1 MTVMRPRCAARGAR
15 YRAFL
20 AVLAPVIYC
29 QASDA
34 VGSEK
39 SFLKIQLHKQRQ
51 PSSELSHR
59 LAHQQARAHRRAQ
72 EEVTSGEG
80 NSTQGTLALSEA
92 PLGVGY
98 GTHYAEIH
106 LGIPAQ
112 RASVIVDT
120 GSHLTALPCSTCNG
134 CGTHTDPL
142 FDVSKSTTAKYLG
155 CHDFDSCRSCENDR
169 CMISQS
175 YMEGSM
181 WQAVMIDELVW
192 VGGFSTPSDEM
203 EGILKTFGFR
213 FPVGCQTKETGL
225 FITQKENGIMGLG
238 RHRSTVMSYMLNAG
252 RVTQNL
258 FTLCFAGDGG
268 ELVFGGVDYSHHTSD
283 VGYTPLIN
291 DNSAYYPVHVKDI
304 RMNGVSLGI
313 DAGTINSGRGVIVDS
328 GTTDTF
334 FDSKGSRTFMKAF
347 RNAAGRE
354 YSEKRMDLTAD
365 ELAALPTIS
374 IILSGMKGD
383 GTDDV
388 QLDIPASS
396 YLTPSDNAE
405 SYYGNFHFSE
415 RSGGVLG
422 ASTMIG
428 FDVIFD
434 TENKRVGF
442 AESDCGKSYANT
454 STPRPIASN
463 STEQPTIQTETP
475 VASNATNQ
483 TAPTEA
489 QVTEQPVS
497 TNATSTSSS
506 SNSSV
511 ESNTTATTLADA
523 ANNVDV
529 VTGSST
535 GATTSRASPKFG
547 AFIAEVI
554 LISLVGVALAVMVWT
569 KWRTRSWSR
578 IPDATETSRAHMETV
593 VDIDDSRSLSPTTP
607 PGSPLSPRSRAARK
621 GPSPKF
627 TIGSPVDEDADEFRE
642 EDEDASSFPITGRSQ
657 GPHTNL

>member
-1 MTVMRPRCAARGAR
+1 MTAAPGAR
-15 YRAFL
+15 WRATLAAL
-20 AVLAPVIYC
+20 AVVIGS
-29 QASDA
+29 QAHVA
-34 VGSEK
+34 VADK
-39 SFLKIQLHKQRQ
+39 QSFLKIHLHKQQ
-51 PSSELSHR
+51 QSSSELSYR
-59 LAHQQARAHRRAQ
+59 LAHQQARARRRAQ
-72 EEVTSGEG
+72 EEAATADGDFALG
-80 NSTQGTLALSEA
+80 ALALSEA

-98 GTHYAEIH
+98 GTHYAEIY

-142 FDVSKSTTAKYLG
+142 FDVSKSTTAKYVG

-181 WQAVMIDELVW
+181 WQAVMVDELVW

-203 EGILKTFGFR
+203 EGVLKTFGFR

-258 FTLCFAGDGG
+258 FTLCYAGDGG
-268 ELVFGGVDYSHHTSD
+268 EVVFGGVDYSHHTSD
-283 VGYTPLIN
+283 VGYTPLL
-291 DNSAYYPVHVKDI
+291 DDASAYYPVHVKDI
-304 RMNGVSLGI
+304 RVNGVSLGI
-313 DAGTINSGRGVIVDS
+313 DTGTLNSGRGVIVDS

-334 FDSKGSRTFMKAF
+334 FDAKGSRNFMKAF
-347 RNAAGRE
+347 RDAAGRD
-354 YSEKRMDLTAD
+354 YSQKRMKLSDD

-388 QLDIPASS
+388 QLDIPASR
-396 YLTPSDNAE
+396 YLTPSDTGG

-422 ASTMIG
+422 ASSMVG

-442 AESDCGKSYANT
+442 AESDCGKSYAST
-454 STPRPIASN
+454 STPTPIASN
-463 STEQPTIQTETP
+463 DPTDQPTSQTEAP
-475 VASNATNQ
+475 IASENTSQPTLQ
-483 TAPTEA
+483 TAAPTA
-489 QVTEQPVS
+489 SDVTEQPVVA
-497 TNATSTSSS
+497 NASSTSSS
-506 SNSSV
+506 TNSSV
-511 ESNTTATTLADA
+511 ESNTTATALANTASSADMA
-523 ANNVDV
+523 
-529 VTGSST
+529 TSSST
-535 GATTSRASPKFG
+535 GASTKRASPKFG
-547 AFIAEVI
+547 AFIAEII

-569 KWRTRSWSR
+569 KWRTRAWSR
-578 IPDATETSRAHMETV
+578 IPDATETSRAHMQTI
-593 VDIDDSRSLSPTTP
+593 VDIPDSGSLSPTSP

-621 GPSPKF
+621 GASPKF
-627 TIGSPVDEDADEFRE
+627 TIGTPGEEDTDELRE
-642 EDEDASSFPITGRSQ
+642 EE
-657 GPHTNL
+657 

>member
-1 MTVMRPRCAARGAR
+1 MTARHASPGAR
-15 YRAFL
+15 WASVVVL
-20 AVLAPVIYC
+20 AVLVCYQVC
-29 QASDA
+29 VA
-34 VGSEK
+34 VAGEEN
-39 SFLKIQLHKQRQ
+39 FMKIQLHKQQSR
-51 PSSELSHR
+51 SDLSHR
-59 LAHQQARAHRRAQ
+59 LAHQQARSRRRAQ
-72 EEVTSGEG
+72 GEAVTGDR
-80 NSTQGTLALSEA
+80 NIALALSEA

-98 GTHYAEIH
+98 GTHYAEIY

-112 RASVIVDT
+112 RASVILDT

-155 CHDFDSCRSCENDR
+155 CHDFDSCRSCENNR

-181 WQAVMIDELVW
+181 WQAVVVDELVW

-203 EGILKTFGFR
+203 EGVLKTFGFR
-213 FPVGCQTKETGL
+213 FPLGCQTKETGL

-238 RHRSTVMSYMLNAG
+238 RHRSTVMSYMLSAG

-258 FTLCFAGDGG
+258 FTLCFAEDGG
-268 ELVFGGVDYSHHTSD
+268 EVVFGGVDYSHHTSD
-283 VGYTPLIN
+283 VGYTPLLN
-291 DNSAYYPVHVKDI
+291 DNSAYYPVHVKDL

-334 FDSKGSRTFMKAF
+334 FDAKGSRNFMKAF
-347 RNAAGRE
+347 RDAAGQE
-354 YSEKRMDLTAD
+354 YSEKRMKLTDD

-388 QLDIPASS
+388 QLNIPGSR
-396 YLTPSDNAE
+396 YLTPSDNAGI
-405 SYYGNFHFSE
+405 YYGNFHFSE

-434 TENKRVGF
+434 MENHRVGF
-442 AESDCGKSYANT
+442 AESDCGKSYTNSTTPSPIASDITEKPNSATEAPVTDGQSTPAAVANT
-454 STPRPIASN
+454 SSISPN
-463 STEQPTIQTETP
+463 NHST
-475 VASNATNQ
+475 A
-483 TAPTEA
+483 
-489 QVTEQPVS
+489 
-497 TNATSTSSS
+497 
-506 SNSSV
+506 
-511 ESNTTATTLADA
+511 ESNTTATALAA
-523 ANNVDV
+523 GSVDV
-529 VTGSST
+529 TTGSSGDT
-535 GATTSRASPKFG
+535 VEKRSSPKFG

-554 LISLVGVALAVMVWT
+554 LISLVGLALGVIVWT
-569 KWRTRSWSR
+569 KWRTRTWSR
-578 IPDATETSRAHMETV
+578 IPEATETSRAHMDTIVE
-593 VDIDDSRSLSPTTP
+593 IDTGSLSPTSP
-607 PGSPLSPRSRAARK
+607 PGNPLSPRSRAGRK

-627 TIGSPVDEDADEFRE
+627 TIGSPDDDELHE
-642 EDEDASSFPITGRSQ
+642 EEEGVRSPPVTGRAQ
-657 GPHTNL
+657 GTR

>member
-1 MTVMRPRCAARGAR
+1 MTSRCAASGVPWLPV
-15 YRAFL
+15 AFL
-20 AVLAPVIYC
+20 AAIAVVVCSLVSATV
-29 QASDA
+29 AS
-34 VGSEK
+34 EQ
-39 SFLKIQLHKQRQ
+39 SFLKIRLHKQQ
-51 PSSELSHR
+51 QQSSELSHR

-72 EEVTSGEG
+72 EVVGNSSG
-80 NSTQGTLALSEA
+80 NSTRGALALSEA

-169 CMISQS
+169 CIISQS

-181 WQAVMIDELVW
+181 WHAIMVDELVW

-283 VGYTPLIN
+283 VGYTPLL
-291 DNSAYYPVHVKDI
+291 DDKSAYYPVHVKDI

-334 FDSKGSRTFMKAF
+334 FDSKGSRAFMKAF
-347 RNAAGRE
+347 QNAAGRE

-383 GTDDV
+383 GTDDI

-396 YLTPSDNAE
+396 YLTPSDKVG
-405 SYYGNFHFSE
+405 SYNGNFHFSE

-454 STPRPIASN
+454 STQTPIASN
-463 STEQPTIQTETP
+463 STGQPIPQTEAP
-475 VASNATNQ
+475 AASNTTTLGRNTTQ
-483 TAPTEA
+483 
-489 QVTEQPVS
+489 QPVS
-497 TNATSTSSS
+497 TTASSS
-506 SNSSV
+506 SSSNNSSV
-511 ESNTTATTLADA
+511 ESNTTTA
-523 ANNVDV
+523 ALVDV
-529 VTGSST
+529 TDSVDVSTSSST
-535 GATTSRASPKFG
+535 GATTRRASPKFG
-547 AFIAEVI
+547 AFVAEVI
-554 LISLVGVALAVMVWT
+554 LISLVGVALGVMVWT

-578 IPDATETSRAHMETV
+578 IPNATETSRAHMETV
-593 VDIDDSRSLSPTTP
+593 VDMNDNRSLSPTSP

-621 GPSPKF
+621 GQSPKF
-627 TIGSPVDEDADEFRE
+627 TIGSPVDEEDADKFRE
-642 EDEDASSFPITGRSQ
+642 EEEG
-657 GPHTNL
+657 

>member
-1 MTVMRPRCAARGAR
+1 M
-15 YRAFL
+15 
-20 AVLAPVIYC
+20 
-29 QASDA
+29 
-34 VGSEK
+34 
-39 SFLKIQLHKQRQ
+39 

-59 LAHQQARAHRRAQ
+59 LAHQQARARRRAQ
-72 EEVTSGEG
+72 EEVATGDG
-80 NSTQGTLALSEA
+80 NFALGTLALSEA

-112 RASVIVDT
+112 RAS
-120 GSHLTALPCSTCNG
+120 
-134 CGTHTDPL
+134 
-142 FDVSKSTTAKYLG
+142 
-155 CHDFDSCRSCENDR
+155 
-169 CMISQS
+169 S

-181 WQAVMIDELVW
+181 WQAVMVDELVW

-203 EGILKTFGFR
+203 EGVLKTFGFR

-268 ELVFGGVDYSHHTSD
+268 ELVFGEVDYSHHTSD
-283 VGYTPLIN
+283 VGYTPLL
-291 DNSAYYPVHVKDI
+291 DDKSAYYPVHVKDI

-354 YSEKRMDLTAD
+354 YSEKRMDLTND

-388 QLDIPASS
+388 QLDIPASR
-396 YLTPSDNAE
+396 YLTPSDNAG
-405 SYYGNFHFSE
+405 SYNGNFHFSE

-442 AESDCGKSYANT
+442 AESDC
-454 STPRPIASN
+454 
-463 STEQPTIQTETP
+463 
-475 VASNATNQ
+475 
-483 TAPTEA
+483 
-489 QVTEQPVS
+489 
-497 TNATSTSSS
+497 
-506 SNSSV
+506 
-511 ESNTTATTLADA
+511 ADT
-523 ANNVDV
+523 VDV
-529 VTGSST
+529 TTSSST
-535 GATTSRASPKFG
+535 GATSNRASPKFG

-554 LISLVGVALAVMVWT
+554 LISLVGVALAVMASDAVERRAFLDAAADGKLDGVNAWISARRDVNATLGEGWT
-569 KWRTRSWSR
+569 ALLYAVAHSR
-578 IPDATETSRAHMETV
+578 MGIVQRLLEEETIDLNATTMLIG
-593 VDIDDSRSLSPTTP
+593 VDICALTEEQLAGSFAAAQRGFSRDD
-607 PGSPLSPRSRAARK
+607 
-621 GPSPKF
+621 
-627 TIGSPVDEDADEFRE
+627 
-642 EDEDASSFPITGRSQ
+642 IT
-657 GPHTNL
+657 

>member
-1 MTVMRPRCAARGAR
+1 MSAMTSRRAAPGAR
-15 YRAFL
+15 WRAPL
-20 AVLAPVIYC
+20 AVLVAVAC
-29 QASDA
+29 SQVSDA
-34 VGSEK
+34 VAGEQR
-39 SFLKIQLHKQRQ
+39 FLKIQLHKQKM

-59 LAHQQARAHRRAQ
+59 LAHQQARARRRAQ
-72 EEVTSGEG
+72 EEVATGDG
-80 NSTQGTLALSEA
+80 HFALGTLALSEA

-169 CMISQS
+169 CIISQS

-181 WQAVMIDELVW
+181 WQAVMVDELVW

-203 EGILKTFGFR
+203 EGFLKTFGFR

-258 FTLCFAGDGG
+258 FTLCFTGDGG

-283 VGYTPLIN
+283 VGYTPLL
-291 DNSAYYPVHVKDI
+291 DDKSAYYPVHVKDI

-354 YSEKRMDLTAD
+354 YSEKRMDLTND

-388 QLDIPASS
+388 QLDIPASR
-396 YLTPSDNAE
+396 YLTPSDNAG
-405 SYYGNFHFSE
+405 SYNGNFHFSE

-454 STPRPIASN
+454 STPSPIASD
-463 STEQPTIQTETP
+463 STEQPTTLTEAP
-475 VASNATNQ
+475 VAAGTTNQ
-483 TAPTEA
+483 NAA
-489 QVTEQPVS
+489 NITEQPVP
-497 TNATSTSSS
+497 TNASPSNS
-506 SNSSV
+506 SNISSV
-511 ESNTTATTLADA
+511 ESNTTATALADA
-523 ANNVDV
+523 ADTVDV
-529 VTGSST
+529 TTSSST
-535 GATTSRASPKFG
+535 GATSNRASPKFG

-578 IPDATETSRAHMETV
+578 IPDATETSRAHMETI
-593 VDIDDSRSLSPTTP
+593 VDIDESRSLSPTSP

-642 EDEDASSFPITGRSQ
+642 EEEGAGSFPITGRSQ
-657 GPHTNL
+657 GPRTNL

>member
-1 MTVMRPRCAARGAR
+1 MV
-15 YRAFL
+15 
-20 AVLAPVIYC
+20 
-29 QASDA
+29 
-34 VGSEK
+34 
-39 SFLKIQLHKQRQ
+39 
-51 PSSELSHR
+51 
-59 LAHQQARAHRRAQ
+59 
-72 EEVTSGEG
+72 
-80 NSTQGTLALSEA
+80 
-92 PLGVGY
+92 
-98 GTHYAEIH
+98 
-106 LGIPAQ
+106 
-112 RASVIVDT
+112 
-120 GSHLTALPCSTCNG
+120 
-134 CGTHTDPL
+134 
-142 FDVSKSTTAKYLG
+142 
-155 CHDFDSCRSCENDR
+155 
-169 CMISQS
+169 
-175 YMEGSM
+175 
-181 WQAVMIDELVW
+181 DELVW

-283 VGYTPLIN
+283 VGYTPLL
-291 DNSAYYPVHVKDI
+291 DDKSAYYPVHVKDI

-334 FDSKGSRTFMKAF
+334 FDSKGSRAFMKAF
-347 RNAAGRE
+347 QNAAGRE

-383 GTDDV
+383 GTEDI

-396 YLTPSDNAE
+396 YLTPSDKVG
-405 SYYGNFHFSE
+405 SYNGNFHFSE

-442 AESDCGKSYANT
+442 AESDCG
-454 STPRPIASN
+454 
-463 STEQPTIQTETP
+463 
-475 VASNATNQ
+475 
-483 TAPTEA
+483 
-489 QVTEQPVS
+489 
-497 TNATSTSSS
+497 
-506 SNSSV
+506 
-511 ESNTTATTLADA
+511 
-523 ANNVDV
+523 
-529 VTGSST
+529 
-535 GATTSRASPKFG
+535 
-547 AFIAEVI
+547 
-554 LISLVGVALAVMVWT
+554 VALGVMVWT

-578 IPDATETSRAHMETV
+578 IPNATETSRAHMETV
-593 VDIDDSRSLSPTTP
+593 VDMNDNRSLSPTSP

-621 GPSPKF
+621 GQSPKF
-627 TIGSPVDEDADEFRE
+627 TIGSPVDEEDADKFRE
-642 EDEDASSFPITGRSQ
+642 EEEG
-657 GPHTNL
+657 

>member
-1 MTVMRPRCAARGAR
+1 MTSRCAASGVPWLPVV
-15 YRAFL
+15 FL
-20 AVLAPVIYC
+20 AALAVVVC
-29 QASDA
+29 SLVSATVAS
-34 VGSEK
+34 EQ
-39 SFLKIQLHKQRQ
+39 SFLKIRLHKQQ
-51 PSSELSHR
+51 QQSSELSHR

-72 EEVTSGEG
+72 EVVGNSSG
-80 NSTQGTLALSEA
+80 NSTRGALALSEA

-169 CMISQS
+169 CIISQS

-181 WQAVMIDELVW
+181 WHAIMVDELVW

-283 VGYTPLIN
+283 VGYTPLL
-291 DNSAYYPVHVKDI
+291 DDKSAYYPVHVKDI

-334 FDSKGSRTFMKAF
+334 FDSKGSRAFMKAF
-347 RNAAGRE
+347 QNAAGRE

-383 GTDDV
+383 GTDDI
-388 QLDIPASS
+388 QLDIPVSS
-396 YLTPSDNAE
+396 YLTPSDKVG
-405 SYYGNFHFSE
+405 SYNGNFHFSE

-454 STPRPIASN
+454 STQTPIASN
-463 STEQPTIQTETP
+463 STGKPIPQTEAP
-475 VASNATNQ
+475 AASNTTTLGRNTTQ
-483 TAPTEA
+483 
-489 QVTEQPVS
+489 QPVS
-497 TNATSTSSS
+497 TTASSS
-506 SNSSV
+506 SSSNNSSV
-511 ESNTTATTLADA
+511 ESNTTTA
-523 ANNVDV
+523 ALVDV
-529 VTGSST
+529 TDSVDVSTSSST
-535 GATTSRASPKFG
+535 GATTRRASPKFG
-547 AFIAEVI
+547 AFVAEVI
-554 LISLVGVALAVMVWT
+554 LISLVGVALGVMVWT

-578 IPDATETSRAHMETV
+578 IPNATETSRAHMETV
-593 VDIDDSRSLSPTTP
+593 VDMNDNRSLSPTSP

-621 GPSPKF
+621 GQSPKF
-627 TIGSPVDEDADEFRE
+627 TIGSPVDEEDADKFRE
-642 EDEDASSFPITGRSQ
+642 EEEG
-657 GPHTNL
+657 